1 MAGDLRGAAAR
12 SAARL
17 ITAAP
22 GEIALLKNTSEG
34 LATVA
39 MGLDWRAGDKIVA
52 FREEFPANQY
62 PWQRLEAKG
71 VTNRMALR
79 RRPTRPHR

>member
-1 MAGDLRGAAAR
+1 MAGNLRGLRRAT
-12 SAARL
+12 ARL
-17 ITAAP
+17 INAAP

-71 VTNRMALR
+71 VKIDMALR
-79 RRPTRPHR
+79 RRSPRSHR